1 MEVML
6 PSSLSCCE
14 TEIKNEAEAATHVLL
29 RRLQVIHRVQNP
41 GPKALFMC
49 QLCAPTLAPL
59 QNTGVPGVVPK
70 GSPSGAAPAGTA
82 RAGGRT
88 TSCKGCKQI
97 PS

>member
-1 MEVML
+1 ML

-14 TEIKNEAEAATHVLL
+14 TETKNEAEAATRALL
-29 RRLQVIHRVQNP
+29 RRLQVIHRAQNP

-59 QNTGVPGVVPK
+59 QNMGVPGVVPG

-82 RAGGRT
+82 QAGGHT
-88 TSCKGCKQI
+88 TS
-97 PS
+97 

>member
-14 TEIKNEAEAATHVLL
+14 TETKNEAEAATRALL
-29 RRLQVIHRVQNP
+29 RRLQVIHRAQNP

-59 QNTGVPGVVPK
+59 QNMGVPGVVPG

-82 RAGGRT
+82 QAGGHT
-88 TSCKGCKQI
+88 TSWKGCKQML
-97 PS
+97 S